1 MHFEPFEPH
10 AWAEAVRAAGWRAA
24 YQVTETVSGM
34 LSIRLTMIGHVTII
48 AETDGYVTTLR
59 GIGPR
64 GEDFTVTPGYLIG
77 MLGEEA
83 VPDFI
88 TNEETVTLLKGNC
101 HD

>member
-34 LSIRLTMIGHVTII
+34 LSIRLMMIGHVTII

-59 GIGPR
+59 GIGLR

-83 VPDFI
+83 VPDFLMK
-88 TNEETVTLLKGNC
+88 EETVTLLKGNC

>member
-10 AWAEAVRAAGWRAA
+10 TWAEAVRAAGWRAA

-34 LSIRLTMIGHVTII
+34 LSIRLTMVGHVTVI

-83 VPDFI
+83 VPDFL
-88 TNEETVTLLKGNC
+88 TNEGTVTLLKGNC

>member
-10 AWAEAVRAAGWRAA
+10 TWAEAVRAAGWRAS

-34 LSIRLTMIGHVTII
+34 LSIRLMMIGHVTVI

-83 VPDFI
+83 VPDFLMK
-88 TNEETVTLLKGNC
+88 EETVVLMKGNC

>member
-24 YQVTETVSGM
+24 YHVTETLSGM
-34 LSIRLTMIGHVTII
+34 ITTRLTMIGHVTII

-83 VPDFI
+83 VPDFLK
-88 TNEETVTLLKGNC
+88 EEKTITLLKGKLS
-101 HD
+101 